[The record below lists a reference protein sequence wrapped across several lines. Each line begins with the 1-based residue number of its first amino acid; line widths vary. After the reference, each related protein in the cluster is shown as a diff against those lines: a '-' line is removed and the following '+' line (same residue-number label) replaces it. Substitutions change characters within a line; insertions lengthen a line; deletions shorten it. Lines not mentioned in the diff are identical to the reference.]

1 MDNIEKEPQQEKK
14 KRKISFLS
22 VVLFPFKL
30 IKVGMRVLSVVS
42 LIFLIWFG
50 YNFYNNF
57 SKLEELGVNSEE
69 AIIEAFTTTL
79 SETKDSFSNIKEG
92 VPSIS
97 FSFFINEYSDKDD
110 IREAFIKT
118 RGLPEAYVI
127 IASYDEIKE
136 GVPVKRDEPVWFEI
150 WFYGNP
156 YNKKVVFE
164 NGFFK
169 EEKRIDNVD
178 GFIDNNISP
187 LFFTENITK
196 NGVQSVFGT
205 PSCTITEQ
213 AGSDTLTTYRFKE
226 TASTPLVA
234 TTFVNEKIIAVS
246 SGIVFLGD
254 NENSLCK

>member
-1 MDNIEKEPQQEKK
+1 MDNIEKEPQQKTEKK
-14 KRKISFLS
+14 KISFFD

-30 IKVGMRVLSVVS
+30 IKIGIRILSVIS

-57 SKLEELGVNSEE
+57 SELEERGVSNEE
-69 AIIEAFTTTL
+69 AITEALTITL
-79 SETKDSFSNIKEG
+79 SEVKDRFSGIKEG

-97 FSFFINEYSDKDD
+97 FPFFINEYSDKDN

-156 YNKKVVFE
+156 YNKRVVFE

-169 EEKRIDNVD
+169 EEGRIDNVD

-187 LFFTENITK
+187 LFFTENTTK
-196 NGVQSVFGT
+196 NEIQSVFGAH
-205 PSCTITEQ
+205 SCAITEQ
-213 AGSDTLTTYRFKE
+213 AGSDILTTYRFKE
-226 TASTPLVA
+226 TVNTPLAA
-234 TTFVNEKIIAVS
+234 TSFVNEKIIAVS

-254 NENSLCK
+254 NENSLCE